1 MNSILKI
8 DKKRFK
14 DIKIGGKYYMKVIMF
29 RKLEFIIYIE
39 LRLSKSAD
47 SIRSKK

>member
-14 DIKIGGKYYMKVIMF
+14 DIKMGGGYYMKVIMF

-39 LRLSKSAD
+39 LWVNLQILLEVKS
-47 SIRSKK
+47 R